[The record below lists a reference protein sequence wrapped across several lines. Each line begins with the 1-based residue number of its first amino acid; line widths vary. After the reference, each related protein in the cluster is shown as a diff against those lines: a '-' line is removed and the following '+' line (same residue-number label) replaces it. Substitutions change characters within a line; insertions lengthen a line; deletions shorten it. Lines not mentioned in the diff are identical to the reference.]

1 MRQVLLNATEREV
14 ELARVGPVAWDV
26 AVHGA
31 MAGTRWE
38 NLEARLLMARLVPHA
53 DEVATRALRSA
64 RGLAARRKSVPGD
77 SSSTPAGGAPA
88 AQATPTRAPAT
99 WADPVQLGRSI
110 SSRAGRHAR
119 ALAHVDPIRVK
130 REVDVVYSHLR
141 GVLTWP
147 SRPPVVWSTNGVIPE
162 IWNWRQGAEA
172 ERVRNLHT
180 SLQRDLAR
188 RADLVVCW
196 SDYGADNLLQAG
208 VDSGKVVVLPPILD
222 LVDPEGEPPATLR
235 SRAGVEAARKG
246 GASLVAVHVGSWGW
260 LKGLPEVLQAV
271 ETVEGMVLHVVG
283 CEATGV
289 FSPRVVWHP
298 SMPPGRVAALLAGAD
313 VLVMPARYETLGVTF
328 IEAMRAGVGIVGST
342 IGTVKEITGGAAL
355 LVDPGDAGTLGEVL
369 RGLAADRGEL
379 GRLRAAARRRYEDC
393 FAPEALRPRWEAVL
407 G

>member
-1 MRQVLLNATEREV
+1 MRQVLLNATAREV
-14 ELARVGPVAWDV
+14 ERARVGPVAWDV

-31 MAGTRWE
+31 MAWTRWE
-38 NLEARLLMARLVPHA
+38 NLEARLLTARLVPHA
-53 DEVATRALRSA
+53 DEVVIRALRSA
-64 RGLAARRKSVPGD
+64 RDLAARK
-77 SSSTPAGGAPA
+77 TPEPRDASR
-88 AQATPTRAPAT
+88 ATASRATASRARAT

-110 SSRAGRHAR
+110 GSRAGRHAR
-119 ALAHVDPIRVK
+119 ALAHVDPIWAK

-162 IWNWRQGAEA
+162 IWNWRQGGEA
-172 ERVRNLHT
+172 ERVRDLHT
-180 SLQRDLAR
+180 RLQCDLAR

-196 SDYGADNLLQAG
+196 SDYGADNLLRAG
-208 VDSGKVVVLPPILD
+208 VDSGKVVVIPPILD
-222 LVDPEGEPPATLR
+222 LADPEGEPPAKLR
-235 SRAGVEAARKG
+235 FPGGGEATRKS

-271 ETVEGMVLHVVG
+271 EAVEGMVLHVVG
-283 CEATGV
+283 HEPVGA

-298 SMPPGRVAALLAGAD
+298 SMPPRSVATLLAGAD

-328 IEAMRAGVGIVGST
+328 IEAMRAGVAIVGST
-342 IGTVKEITGGAAL
+342 IGTVKEITGDAAL
-355 LVDPGDAGTLGEVL
+355 LVEPGDAGALGEVL
-369 RGLAADRGEL
+369 RGLAADRGDLE
-379 GRLRAAARRRYEDC
+379 RLRAAARRRYEAC